1 MRAARKCRRKWN
13 YFLLADEPLPAD
25 FFAADLVAPPA
36 DLVLVEAEPLL
47 ALDLVAPP
55 FFAADLVPV
64 LPLLDEPLLDEPLLA
79 APLVVAPF
87 AAPFVPAVLV
97 PDLEAVDLVLDDLP
111 AVDLVAEDLPA
122 DLVDDDLDAPVDLVT
137 ILYSLLLLGLS
148 RSVPDH
154 NILCRVSSCGLGL
167 TTHNILES
175 INVMQR
181 RVNDLIMRDAYNLI
195 AG

>member
-79 APLVVAPF
+79 EPLLAEPLLAALLVVAPF
-87 AAPFVPAVLV
+87 AAPLVLADLV
-97 PDLEAVDLVLDDLP
+97 PDFDAVDLVLDDLP

-175 INVMQR
+175 INVMQ
-181 RVNDLIMRDAYNLI
+181 
-195 AG
+195 